1 MVIFLTVLILF
12 LLAFTGLA
20 IGLLL
25 KRKGLRG
32 SCSPGPDAGHDCQCH
47 PRKGA
52 ARRVDQ

>member
-1 MVIFLTVLILF
+1 MMIFLAVLILF

-32 SCSPGPDAGHDCQCH
+32 SCCPGPDAGHDCQCH
-47 PRKGA
+47 PGKVPGKQ
-52 ARRVDQ
+52 VDP